1 VTVAAARISSA
12 EQLEELRE
20 QIRSSRDPEQ
30 LRITVCGGT
39 GCRANGS
46 AELAE
51 ALRGEIA
58 ERGLGEKVE
67 LKMSGC
73 HGFCQQGPVVLVDP
87 QGVFYRQ
94 VGLEDREADARD
106 IIESAVR
113 GGAPVERLLYPD
125 PKTGEKVQRY
135 ADIPFYA
142 MQQRI
147 ALSNNGKIDPGEIDD
162 YIAAGGYAALAAAFR
177 TDPEEII
184 NTISKSGLRGRGGGG
199 FPTGRKWS
207 FCRGAPDRTMRYVIC
222 NADEGDPGAF
232 MDRSIMEGDPH
243 SVLEGMAVGAYAM
256 SRGICP
262 AGGYIYIRAE
272 YPLAVE
278 NVRKAIAQA
287 EDYGLLGDGIL
298 GTDFDFHVK
307 IKEGAGAF
315 VCGEETALIASIEGR
330 RGAPRPRPPFPAN
343 RGLFGKPSNINNVE
357 TWANVPR
364 ILVNGAEWYAGIGTE
379 TSAGTK
385 VFSLVGKVRNSGLV
399 EVPMGISLR
408 EVVYEIGGGIPG
420 DKKLKA
426 VQTGGPSGGCIPAAM
441 IDLPVDYE
449 KLAEAGSIMGSGGL
463 VVLDEDTCMVDL
475 ARYFVEFTQ
484 SESCGKC
491 APCRLGTKQM
501 LSILEGICAGRGRME
516 DIDTLIRIGT
526 AVKKGALC
534 GLGQTA
540 PNPVLTTIKYFRDEY
555 EAHIKDKRCPAT
567 VCREIVGAP
576 CRHTCP
582 AGVDVP
588 RYIRRISEMRYAEA
602 LDVVRERIPFAGAC
616 GWACFHP
623 CETKC
628 RRGQLDEPIAVRALK
643 RFAVQRGSSKRR
655 RRPPKPKPS
664 GKKVAVVGAG
674 PAGLT
679 AGYYLA
685 RKGHAVTVYEK
696 LDRAGGTL
704 WTGIPDYRLPAEVIE
719 ADIKWIRRS
728 GLRIRTG
735 RPAPPVKKLLR
746 KADAVVLSH
755 GAHQGM
761 KLGIPGE
768 DGPRVID
775 CLTYL
780 REAHSGRPREL
791 GKRVAVI
798 GGGNAAIDA
807 ARTARRLGGEEV
819 TLLYRRTRAQM
830 PASAEEIEAALA
842 EGVGM
847 EFLTVPT
854 AAREE
859 GQNLVLTCLRMELG
873 PVDSSGRRRP
883 VPIEGSEYE
892 FRADAAIAAIG
903 QGAEHPAGLECETDR
918 RGWVVV
924 DDQATTSTPGVFACG
939 DAVTG
944 PASVIEAIA
953 GGRKVASAVDR
964 FLGGDGDITETLAPP
979 EEAEA
984 GEMVEESEERPRVP
998 IPERPVS
1005 ERLSDGGEVEI
1016 GYSEEQA
1023 LQEAGR
1029 CLRCDLE
1036 EQEE

>member
-1 VTVAAARISSA
+1 VIVAAARISSA
-12 EQLEELRE
+12 AQLEETRKELRCR
-20 QIRSSRDPEQ
+20 QDPKR

-51 ALRGEIA
+51 AFARELGD
-58 ERGLGEKVE
+58 RGLDAKVE
-67 LKMSGC
+67 LKLSGC
-73 HGFCQQGPVVLVDP
+73 HGFCQQGPVVVVDP
-87 QGVFYRQ
+87 LEIFYRQ
-94 VGLEDREADARD
+94 VGLEDREADVRE
-106 IIESAVR
+106 IIEQTVQAGR
-113 GGAPVERLLYPD
+113 PVERLLYED
-125 PKTGEKVQRY
+125 PRSGEKVQRY
-135 ADIPFYA
+135 GEIPFYA
-142 MQQRI
+142 MQRRI
-147 ALSNNGKIDPGEIDD
+147 ALGNNGKIDPGRVED
-162 YIAAGGYAALAAAFR
+162 YIAAGGYAALADALS
-177 TDPEEII
+177 TDPEEVIAA
-184 NTISKSGLRGRGGGG
+184 ISRSGLRGRGGGG

-207 FCRGAPDRTMRYVIC
+207 FCRRAADRTMRYVIC

-262 AGGYIYIRAE
+262 AEGYIYIRAE

-278 NVRKAIAQA
+278 NVRRAIDQA
-287 EDYGLLGDGIL
+287 EALGLLGDGIL
-298 GTDFDFHVK
+298 GTDFGFHVK
-307 IKEGAGAF
+307 VKEGAGAF

-330 RGAPRPRPPFPAN
+330 RGMPRPRPPFPAN

-364 ILVNGAEWYAGIGTE
+364 ILVNGADWYAGIGTE

-449 KLAEAGSIMGSGGL
+449 KLAEVGSIMGSGGL

-501 LSILEGICAGRGRME
+501 LTILERICAGKGRME
-516 DIDTLIRIGT
+516 DIDLLVEIGT
-526 AVKKGALC
+526 AVRKGALC

-555 EAHIKDKRCPAT
+555 EAHIKDKKCPAT

-588 RYIRRISEMRYAEA
+588 RYIRCISEKRYAQA
-602 LDVVRERIPFAGAC
+602 LDVIRERIPLAGAC

-628 RRGQLDEPIAVRALK
+628 RRGQLDDPIAVRALK
-643 RFAVQRGSSKRR
+643 RFVVERGSARR
-655 RRPPKPKPS
+655 RKRAPRPKPT
-664 GKKVAVVGAG
+664 GRKVAVVGAG

-685 RKGHAVTVYEK
+685 RKGHAVTIYEK
-696 LDRAGGTL
+696 LDRPGGTL
-704 WTGIPDYRLPAEVIE
+704 WTGIPDYRLPREIIE
-719 ADIKWIRRS
+719 ADVKWVRRS
-728 GLRIRTG
+728 GVRIRAG
-735 RPAPPVKKLLR
+735 KPAPPVKRLL
-746 KADAVVLSH
+746 KSHDAVILCH
-755 GAHQGM
+755 GANRGM

-768 DGPRVID
+768 DSPRVLD
-775 CLTYL
+775 CLSYL
-780 REAHSGRPREL
+780 REVHSGAPREL
-791 GKRVAVI
+791 GRRVAVI
-798 GGGNAAIDA
+798 GGGNAAVDA
-807 ARTARRLGGEEV
+807 ARTARRLGGQEV
-819 TLLYRRTRAQM
+819 TVLYRRTRAEM
-830 PASAEEIEAALA
+830 PASEEEIEAALA
-842 EGVGM
+842 EGVRI
-847 EFLTVPT
+847 EFLTLPVE
-854 AAREE
+854 ARAE
-859 GQNLVLTCLRMELG
+859 GDGLVLKCVRMELG

-892 FRADAAIAAIG
+892 FPVDAAVAAIG
-903 QGAEHPAGLECETDR
+903 QGSEHPAGLECGTDR
-918 RGWVVV
+918 RGWVLV
-924 DDQATTSTPGVFACG
+924 DDDGATDTPGVFACG

-944 PASVIEAIA
+944 PDSVIGAIA
-953 GGRKVASAVDR
+953 GGRRVAAAVDR
-964 FLGGDGDITETLAPP
+964 HLGGDGDITEVLAPP
-979 EEAEA
+979 AGEVA
-984 GEMVEESEERPRVP
+984 GEMVEESEERRRVP
-998 IPERPVS
+998 IPERPVT
-1005 ERLSDGGEVEI
+1005 ERLADGGQVEI
-1016 GYSEEQA
+1016 GYSEEGA
-1023 LQEAGR
+1023 LAEADR

-1036 EQEE
+1036 EQED